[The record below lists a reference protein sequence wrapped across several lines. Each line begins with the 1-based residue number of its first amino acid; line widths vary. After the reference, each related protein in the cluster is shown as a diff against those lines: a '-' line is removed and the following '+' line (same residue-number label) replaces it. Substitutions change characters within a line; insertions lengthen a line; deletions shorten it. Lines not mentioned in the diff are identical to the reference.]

1 MASIFQPALPPDSA
15 WRHRTRGP
23 ARTGVHGG
31 PGGRRART
39 AGSDGGSG
47 TAGLREGGSPSRR
60 VRALPAHGTQYTETP
75 YADSASVTGWWMAEP
90 AVPEQPELPEWM
102 PRATDPAKCAP
113 PLSPPAEQ
121 AVVRTML

>member
-1 MASIFQPALPPDSA
+1 MNSA
-15 WRHRTRGP
+15 CQAPRPTRHRISP
-23 ARTGVHGG
+23 PRTGPPG
-31 PGGRRART
+31 PGCAGSGRAGSSGADGRRRRWWRWRA
-39 AGSDGGSG
+39 
-47 TAGLREGGSPSRR
+47 SPA
-60 VRALPAHGTQYTETP
+60 VVAVGVPTVVAVVAQYTVTP
-75 YADSASVTGWWMAEP
+75 YAESASVTGWWMAEP

>member
-1 MASIFQPALPPDSA
+1 MMPPHA
-15 WRHRTRGP
+15 RTRPDRG
-23 ARTGVHGG
+23 ARWS
-31 PGGRRART
+31 GRAS
-39 AGSDGGSG
+39 GSYGRIRRRIGDGGSG

-60 VRALPAHGTQYTETP
+60 VRALPAHGAQYTETP